1 METIQQIHV
10 SKMTGKLEGFKA
22 ISTNTTSNAFCL
34 KMFNAKKDTI
44 CKNCYSHIMLN
55 SYRKNMVACLERNS
69 KLLSE
74 SVLHTQQL
82 PTIMELYFRFSAHGE
97 IINLNHLTNLYR

>member
-34 KMFNAKKDTI
+34 KMFNAKNIQYVKI
-44 CKNCYSHIMLN
+44 AILN
-55 SYRKNMVACLERNS
+55 YA
-69 KLLSE
+69 
-74 SVLHTQQL
+74 
-82 PTIMELYFRFSAHGE
+82 
-97 IINLNHLTNLYR
+97 